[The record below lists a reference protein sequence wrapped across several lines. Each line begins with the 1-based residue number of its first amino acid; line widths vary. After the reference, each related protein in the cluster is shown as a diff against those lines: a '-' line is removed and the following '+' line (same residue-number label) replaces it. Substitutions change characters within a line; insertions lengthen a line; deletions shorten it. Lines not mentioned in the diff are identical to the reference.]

1 MQTQDQ
7 TNHQNFFIDGDWTK
21 PASSARIEVIG
32 ANTGE
37 VIGSVPD
44 GTETDIDHAVA
55 AARRALDGGWAQ
67 SAPAERAAI
76 LNKFADAME
85 KRAERLTRAVSMQN
99 GMPLSLA
106 EAYEGGY
113 VVGLIRYYAALAAA
127 IQTEERR
134 HSPLGFDTLVR
145 REAVG
150 VVGGIVPWNYPVVL
164 SMMKIGPA
172 LATGCTIVLK
182 PSPGTVLDCYVVAEA
197 AKEAGIPPGVI
208 NWVPGGRELG
218 AYLVSHPGIDK
229 VAFTGSTAAG
239 RKIGE
244 VCGRLLRPVSL
255 ELGGKSA
262 AIILDDANLSQV
274 LEGMLF
280 ASFANNGQTCAIST
294 RILAPASR
302 YNEVVDAISGMASSL
317 KVGNSLDRSTQI
329 GPLASAEHRGRVE
342 AFIAKGKSEAR
353 LVAGGGRPKNVEG
366 GWFVEPT
373 VFADVSNDAT
383 IAQEE
388 IFGPVLSIIKYS
400 DEDQAV
406 KIANDSEYGL
416 GGTVWSSDSARAQNV
431 ARRVQTGTIGVNGYV
446 IDLAA
451 PFGGIKA
458 SGLGRELGPESL
470 SAYQKIKS
478 VYLPAG

>member
-1 MQTQDQ
+1 MQVQEPI
-7 TNHQNFFIDGDWTK
+7 NHQSFYIGGAWTK
-21 PASSARIEVIG
+21 PATANRIDVIG
-32 ANTGE
+32 ANSGLS
-37 VIGSVPD
+37 IGSVPD
-44 GTETDIDHAVA
+44 GSNADIDRAVA
-55 AARRALDGGWAQ
+55 AARLALDGGWAD
-67 SAPAERAAI
+67 STPAERAAI
-76 LNKFADAME
+76 MNKFADAME

-106 EAYEGGY
+106 EAFEGGY
-113 VVGLIRYYAALAAA
+113 VVGLIRYYAGLTTAM
-127 IQTEERR
+127 QTEERR
-134 HSPLGFDTLVR
+134 HSPLGFDTLVQR
-145 REAVG
+145 GPVG

-164 SMMKIGPA
+164 SMMKICPA

-182 PSPGTVLDCYVVAEA
+182 PSPGTVLDCFIVAEA
-197 AKEAGIPPGVI
+197 AEEAGIPAGVI
-208 NWVPGGRELG
+208 NWVPGGRDLG

-262 AIILDDANLSQV
+262 GIILDDAKLDEV
-274 LEGMLF
+274 LQGMLF
-280 ASFANNGQTCAIST
+280 ASFANNGQTCALST
-294 RILAPASR
+294 RVLAPASR
-302 YNEVVDAISGMASSL
+302 YKEVVDAIAGMVSSL
-317 KVGNSLDRSTQI
+317 KVGNSLDHATQI
-329 GPLASAEHRGRVE
+329 GPLASSEHRDRVE
-342 AFIAKGKSEAR
+342 GYIAKGKTEAR
-353 LVAGGGRPKNVEG
+353 LVVGGGRPKGVG
-366 GWFVEPT
+366 DGWFVEPT
-373 VFADVSNDAT
+373 VFADVSNKAT

-388 IFGPVLSIIKYS
+388 IFGPVLAIIKYDNE
-400 DEDQAV
+400 DEAV

-416 GGTVWSSDSARAQNV
+416 GGTVWSSDSKRAQAI

-446 IDLAA
+446 IDMAA

-470 SAYQKIKS
+470 AAYQQIKS